1 MRGII
6 WLVLLFVVAVV
17 AATTLGRND
26 GLVSIY
32 FGAWRTDLSLNLF
45 VILVL
50 AACAV
55 LMAAARSISGL
66 ISLPQRAREWRE
78 LKRERAGQAAL
89 REALAELLA
98 ARYSRAHRAAQR
110 ALAIQADTEVLR
122 ADADFRALAQVLGAS
137 SLHSMHDRPRRDE
150 MLRQVWHT
158 PRIAGAPRPVEE
170 GALLL
175 GAEWAI
181 DDRDAAHAIE
191 LLAELPAGVARRTQ
205 ALRLRLLAQRLS
217 RQPLPALQTAR
228 LLAKHQ
234 AFAPGSRPACC
245 VLWPARRSMPRST
258 PTRCGACGRS
268 STLPTAA
275 TPVWL
280 RGQRRARRAS
290 ARTKTRATGCGRC
303 GSASP
308 NSMPT
313 SASQW
318 RWRCCRRCPACR
330 RIGCRGWKV
339 QRSNCRPMPRSP
351 RPWARRWS
359 SGSFGA
365 RRAGRWSRPPRRWR
379 CSPPPGAARG
389 ACWRNWRSK
398 TATTQEHS
406 AACARQPAS
415 TEEAPGALL

>member
-1 MRGII
+1 VRGII

-205 ALRLRLLAQRLS
+205 A
-217 RQPLPALQTAR
+217 
-228 LLAKHQ
+228 
-234 AFAPGSRPACC
+234 
-245 VLWPARRSMPRST
+245 
-258 PTRCGACGRS
+258 
-268 STLPTAA
+268 
-275 TPVWL
+275 
-280 RGQRRARRAS
+280 
-290 ARTKTRATGCGRC
+290 
-303 GSASP
+303 
-308 NSMPT
+308 
-313 SASQW
+313 
-318 RWRCCRRCPACR
+318 
-330 RIGCRGWKV
+330 
-339 QRSNCRPMPRSP
+339 
-351 RPWARRWS
+351 
-359 SGSFGA
+359 
-365 RRAGRWSRPPRRWR
+365 
-379 CSPPPGAARG
+379 
-389 ACWRNWRSK
+389 
-398 TATTQEHS
+398 
-406 AACARQPAS
+406 
-415 TEEAPGALL
+415 

>member
-1 MRGII
+1 VRGII

-234 AFAPGSRPACC
+234 AFAPGVAPSLLRTLAGEALDAALDADALRRVWSQLDAADRSDPRLAARAASRAARFGAHEDARNWLRPLWERIAELDADEREPVALALLPALPGLPTDWLPWLESATQQLPADAA
-245 VLWPARRSMPRST
+245 VAAAVGAAMVERQLWGKARRP
-258 PTRCGACGRS
+258 
-268 STLPTAA
+268 LEQAA
-275 TPVWL
+275 EAVALQPAA
-280 RGQRRARRAS
+280 RRRAWRLLAQLAQQDGDDARAQ
-290 ARTKTRATGCGRC
+290 RCMRAA
-303 GSASP
+303 AS
-308 NSMPT
+308 
-313 SASQW
+313 
-318 RWRCCRRCPACR
+318 
-330 RIGCRGWKV
+330 ID
-339 QRSNCRPMPRSP
+339 
-351 RPWARRWS
+351 
-359 SGSFGA
+359 
-365 RRAGRWSRPPRRWR
+365 
-379 CSPPPGAARG
+379 
-389 ACWRNWRSK
+389 
-398 TATTQEHS
+398 
-406 AACARQPAS
+406 
-415 TEEAPGALL
+415 